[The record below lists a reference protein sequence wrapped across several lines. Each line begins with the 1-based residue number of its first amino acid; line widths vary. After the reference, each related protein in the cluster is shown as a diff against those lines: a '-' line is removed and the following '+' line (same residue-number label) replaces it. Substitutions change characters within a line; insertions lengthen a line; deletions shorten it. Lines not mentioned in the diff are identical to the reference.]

1 MANKD
6 LDEGILS
13 TIVKMAKDL
22 APVAKVAAGGTAG
35 YMGAKALQK
44 PSSPSKVPS
53 KVTPPTATVSK
64 APRAP
69 SGYTYVQSASGHKAL
84 VHADHAKKFQGLIS
98 DLEGTG
104 YKIKDIGGYNVRNIA
119 GSNKPSQHSFG
130 NAIDIN
136 HLENPVTYPGQKN
149 YGQTNLPKNIRDI
162 AKKHGLG
169 WGGDWRKKKDTMH
182 FSAHP
187 DEGGSVRESVAEGV
201 LSTVMKMAKDLAPV
215 AKVTA
220 GGAAGYMGAK
230 ALQKPKAPS
239 VVATA
244 KIASKPVNRAD
255 STWNRMVGQESGG
268 NQFNRSGGTLTS
280 PKGAIGASQI
290 MPQFGAEFAKRAGV
304 EWDEKRARTDKEY
317 NLKLGRAQFNHLVRK
332 YKGDVERAAA
342 AYNAGPGNVAKALDK
357 ASRTGSDWR
366 RHLPGETRNYIA
378 KTVMRESVPTKY
390 TREDI
395 INRTVEKYAP
405 RYEEVT
411 PLTLEEQFA
420 EKTQGLSENHVF
432 TLLRLFNDLDESNQL
447 TMLSMVE
454 SEQGVRELLDFA
466 IDKYIA
472 TQ

>member
-1 MANKD
+1 MTNKD
-6 LDEGILS
+6 LREGILS
-13 TIVKMAKDL
+13 TVVKMAKDL

-44 PSSPSKVPS
+44 P
-53 KVTPPTATVSK
+53 
-64 APRAP
+64 
-69 SGYTYVQSASGHKAL
+69 
-84 VHADHAKKFQGLIS
+84 
-98 DLEGTG
+98 
-104 YKIKDIGGYNVRNIA
+104 
-119 GSNKPSQHSFG
+119 
-130 NAIDIN
+130 
-136 HLENPVTYPGQKN
+136 
-149 YGQTNLPKNIRDI
+149 
-162 AKKHGLG
+162 
-169 WGGDWRKKKDTMH
+169 
-182 FSAHP
+182 
-187 DEGGSVRESVAEGV
+187 
-201 LSTVMKMAKDLAPV
+201 
-215 AKVTA
+215 
-220 GGAAGYMGAK
+220 
-230 ALQKPKAPS
+230 KAPS

-244 KIASKPVNRAD
+244 KIASKPANRAD
-255 STWNRMVGQESGG
+255 STWNRMVSQESGG

-304 EWDEKRARTDKEY
+304 DWDEKRARTDKDY
-317 NLKLGRAQFNHLVRK
+317 NLKLGRAQFNHLVGK

-357 ASRTGSDWR
+357 ANKTGSDWR

-378 KTVMRESVPTKY
+378 KTVVRESVPTKY

-395 INRTVEKYAP
+395 INRTIEKYVP

-420 EKTQGLSENHVF
+420 EKTRDLSENHVF

>member
-1 MANKD
+1 
-6 LDEGILS
+6 
-13 TIVKMAKDL
+13 
-22 APVAKVAAGGTAG
+22 
-35 YMGAKALQK
+35 
-44 PSSPSKVPS
+44 
-53 KVTPPTATVSK
+53 
-64 APRAP
+64 
-69 SGYTYVQSASGHKAL
+69 
-84 VHADHAKKFQGLIS
+84 
-98 DLEGTG
+98 
-104 YKIKDIGGYNVRNIA
+104 
-119 GSNKPSQHSFG
+119 
-130 NAIDIN
+130 
-136 HLENPVTYPGQKN
+136 
-149 YGQTNLPKNIRDI
+149 
-162 AKKHGLG
+162 
-169 WGGDWRKKKDTMH
+169 
-182 FSAHP
+182 
-187 DEGGSVRESVAEGV
+187 
-201 LSTVMKMAKDLAPV
+201 MAKDLAPV

-220 GGAAGYMGAK
+220 GGAAGYLGAK

-304 EWDEKRARTDKEY
+304 DWDEKRARTDKDY
-317 NLKLGRAQFNHLVRK
+317 NLKLGRAQFNHLVGK

-357 ASRTGSDWR
+357 ANKTGSDWR

-378 KTVMRESVPTKY
+378 KTVVRESVPTKY

-472 TQ
+472 TA

>member
-13 TIVKMAKDL
+13 TIIKMAKDL
-22 APVAKVAAGGTAG
+22 APAAKVAAGGTAG

-53 KVTPPTATVSK
+53 KVTQAPVSK

-98 DLEGTG
+98 DIEGTG
-104 YKIKDIGGYNVRNIA
+104 YKIKDLGGYNVRNIA

-149 YGQTNLPKNIRDI
+149 YGKTNLPKNIRDI

-169 WGGDWRKKKDTMH
+169 WGGNWREKKDTMH

-187 DEGGSVRESVAEGV
+187 DEGGSVRESVTEGIISALV
-201 LSTVMKMAKDLAPV
+201 KLGKDLAPV
-215 AKVTA
+215 AKVAA
-220 GGAAGYMGAK
+220 GGTAGYMGAK

-244 KIASKPVNRAD
+244 KIASKPANRAD
-255 STWNRMVGQESGG
+255 STWNRMVSQESGG
-268 NQFNRSGGTLTS
+268 SQFNKSGGTLTS
-280 PKGAIGASQI
+280 HKGAIGASQI

-304 EWDEKRARTDKEY
+304 DWDEKRARTDKDY
-317 NLKLGRAQFNHLVRK
+317 NLKLGRAQFNHLVGK

-378 KTVMRESVPTKY
+378 KTVVRESVPTKY

-420 EKTQGLSENHVF
+420 EKTQDLSENHVF

-472 TQ
+472 TA

>member
-1 MANKD
+1 MADED
-6 LDEGILS
+6 LGEGILS
-13 TIVKMAKDL
+13 TALKMAKDL
-22 APVAKVAAGGTAG
+22 PLAAKVAFSGAGG
-35 YMGAKALQK
+35 YLGAKALQK

-84 VHADHAKKFQGLIS
+84 VHADHAKKFQGLIN
-98 DLEGTG
+98 DIEGTG
-104 YKIKDIGGYNVRNIA
+104 YKIKDLGGYNVRNIA

-149 YGQTNLPKNIRDI
+149 YGKTNLPKNIRDI

-169 WGGDWRKKKDTMH
+169 WGGNWKKKKDTMH

-187 DEGGSVRESVAEGV
+187 DEGGSVRESVTEGIISALV
-201 LSTVMKMAKDLAPV
+201 KLGKDLAPV
-215 AKVTA
+215 AAA
-220 GGAAGYMGAK
+220 GGTAGYMGAK

-244 KIASKPVNRAD
+244 KIASKPANRVD

>member
-1 MANKD
+1 MADKD
-6 LDEGILS
+6 LGEGILS
-13 TIVKMAKDL
+13 TALKMAKDL
-22 APVAKVAAGGTAG
+22 PLAAKVAFSGAGG
-35 YMGAKALQK
+35 YLGA
-44 PSSPSKVPS
+44 
-53 KVTPPTATVSK
+53 
-64 APRAP
+64 R
-69 SGYTYVQSASGHKAL
+69 
-84 VHADHAKKFQGLIS
+84 
-98 DLEGTG
+98 
-104 YKIKDIGGYNVRNIA
+104 
-119 GSNKPSQHSFG
+119 
-130 NAIDIN
+130 
-136 HLENPVTYPGQKN
+136 
-149 YGQTNLPKNIRDI
+149 
-162 AKKHGLG
+162 
-169 WGGDWRKKKDTMH
+169 
-182 FSAHP
+182 
-187 DEGGSVRESVAEGV
+187 
-201 LSTVMKMAKDLAPV
+201 
-215 AKVTA
+215 
-220 GGAAGYMGAK
+220 

-244 KIASKPVNRAD
+244 KIASKPANRVD

-317 NLKLGRAQFNHLVRK
+317 NLKLGRAQFNHLVGK

-378 KTVMRESVPTKY
+378 KTVVRESVPTKY

-405 RYEEVT
+405 RYEEVA

-472 TQ
+472 TA